1 MLARLAV
8 TFTGYEEVGL
18 DNVHVLPLG
27 QTTIVG
33 KENDCIFTLDYACL
47 KKLPLDLIALPREL
61 WQLAIQSYV
70 DGKLSIAMTDKKS
83 MISCQEVEKF
93 KKSRAYRYAQKYY
106 RVRDKAKKVVKR
118 LLRR

>member
-1 MLARLAV
+1 MKKL
-8 TFTGYEEVGL
+8 GL
-18 DNVHVLPLG
+18 TMCMFCHWAKL
-27 QTTIVG
+27 TIVG

-70 DGKLSIAMTDKKS
+70 DGKLSIAMADKKS